1 MLTVEMLHFPES
13 ESLVFRE
20 MFERQASIR
29 VRIASEYEC
38 SMKSWDSPMPYLESA
53 VAIYG

>member
-1 MLTVEMLHFPES
+1 MLHFPAS
-13 ESLVFRE
+13 ESPVFRE

-29 VRIASEYEC
+29 GKVASEYEC